1 MNITFSVEDE
11 VAERARKSAVEMGE
25 TLEQALEN
33 CVWELADRPKR
44 SELLPERQT
53 LRERIYR

>member
-33 CVWELADRPKR
+33 CVRELADRPKR